1 MAKGKKTGGRVKGT
15 PNKTTAEMRK
25 MLKALIA
32 EEMQSLPAL
41 LAEMKPPDRVNAI
54 IRIMGYIMPKPP
66 ESYDI
71 SWADTSSQINI
82 KPIEW
87 VSTPDHPEDIPS
99 TAQDEIG
106 A

>member
-15 PNKTTAEMRK
+15 PNKTTAEMREI
-25 MLKALIA
+25 LKALITD
-32 EEMQSLPAL
+32 EIQLLPAL
-41 LAEMKPPDRVNAI
+41 LAEMKPSDRVNAI
-54 IRIMGYIMPKPP
+54 IRIMAYIMPKPP

-71 SWADTSSQINI
+71 SWANISSQINI

-87 VSTPDHPEDIPS
+87 VSTPDPEKDTPS
-99 TAQDEIG
+99 TDRSEIG

>member
-15 PNKTTAEMRK
+15 PNKTTAEMRE
-25 MLKALIA
+25 MLKALITA
-32 EEMQSLPAL
+32 EMQSLPAL
-41 LAEMKPPDRVNAI
+41 LSEMKPSDRVNAI
-54 IRIMGYIMPKPP
+54 IRIMAYIMPKPP

-71 SWADTSSQINI
+71 SWADISSQINI

-87 VSTPDHPEDIPS
+87 VSTPDPEKDIPS
-99 TAQDEIG
+99 TDRSEIG